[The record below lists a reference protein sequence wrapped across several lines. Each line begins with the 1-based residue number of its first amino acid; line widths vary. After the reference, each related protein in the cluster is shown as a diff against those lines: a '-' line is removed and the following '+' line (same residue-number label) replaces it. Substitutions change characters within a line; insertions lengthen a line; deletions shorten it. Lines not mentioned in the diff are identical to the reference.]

1 MGKASIT
8 IAVNAKWN
16 GDQLARAERQLE
28 RLATLTAASTRSVSS
43 DLVKQGA
50 GWAELGGKIY
60 NAGTKMAQ
68 VGDMLTRNVTTPI
81 VNVGTMAAQSAI
93 QFDTAM
99 ANVRKTSDMTDE
111 QIEKL
116 AQSALELS
124 KTQPVT
130 ADTILN
136 IEALGSQLGVSN
148 DKLESFAKTVSG
160 LDIATDMDF
169 ETAGKQ
175 MAQFANIT
183 SMSEDEFS
191 NYASTIVDLG
201 NNLATTESDISNM
214 SLRLAGLT
222 STANFSQAEIMG
234 MAGAMSSLGINAE
247 AGGSAMTQIVAQI
260 SKSVES
266 GGDSIE
272 AYARVAG
279 TSAEE
284 FAAKW
289 KSSPMEA
296 LEMVVQGIHNL
307 DESGQGVDTTLS
319 ELGITSIRQA
329 DVMRR
334 LAGNTDTLKNAVDRA
349 NTAWGEN
356 TALTNEVNSRNES
369 LESRI
374 QVLKNKLEAIAITV
388 GRPLVEAVISAT
400 DALQPFI
407 DFVGNLA
414 QEFANADTGTQQ
426 MILGFV
432 GVAAAAGPVLSVL
445 GRITQVVGTGVTA
458 FGNIAQKV
466 GTYTDALLSVD
477 GAQIRNYDSANT
489 MAANLGLVQNK
500 AVQAAGGAKNYVSA
514 WEGMNTA
521 AKNVGTLQ
529 GKIESAA
536 EKTKAAAS
544 RAEDLALKAA
554 EADAKLAG
562 FSDSSSKAAT
572 AAQKAADK
580 AHALSDKAN
589 AAAQSAAEL
598 ESNLRQEAETAQKSF
613 EKNASLVS
621 SWSKSTTEAE
631 KAAKGISKLEDAVS
645 DEAGV
650 IQKAA
655 TGTTTFA
662 AAAEEGAVTTAAAG
676 TAATGASTGF
686 LAMAG
691 SVLAASAPLI
701 AITAV
706 TALVTAA
713 VTQWAEEQQKAKEHT
728 ELMANATRDMSDIMA
743 GATSSVGVFSSS
755 IAEIEVD
762 ADSTSQ
768 ALADLNDSVRDT
780 FTEVSTNSGKLD
792 AYVSTIQDL
801 AGKSDLSATQ
811 QYRLK
816 EAVEGYNEVCGTS
829 YEVTKDAG
837 GAFQVVADGAAVSAQ
852 KLAENADAWKKNAE
866 ASAYSQMATKYLEIQ
881 LEAQSKLADAEAKY
895 SSAKKEQTQA
905 QKEATQAA
913 KEYNE
918 ETQQMGVA
926 SAETTKKFNN
936 ANEALSKA
944 NKNYDDA
951 KDAVKDLKADINSA
965 GKSYEY
971 MEAAAAASGA
981 GCDQAAQRTAGSIAQ
996 SLASMKDKAKQ
1007 ALSDTGIS
1015 TSDLAVKLTQ
1025 AGVSSENMSNV
1036 SSSAFA
1042 LMASSCGG
1050 DIDTLVSMIQ
1060 QYNTQKIDGKTG
1072 EIHVEDGQLVDA
1084 QGRILEWNNGQFVP
1098 KETTATV
1105 SGNATDGTAETK
1117 IKDTKAATDGL
1128 ADKNTVTQVDGNVT
1142 SGDAKDKT
1150 DKAKAST
1157 DSLADKLTTTQ
1168 IDGNVTSGDA
1178 KSKTDAAK
1186 KSVDNLSPKTVPVT
1200 ASGNVISGVAKNKVD
1215 STKKSIDN
1223 TNGKDVTVSAKVK
1236 GKSDIDNLRSSIAG
1250 LASKTVNIF
1259 ANVFKNNA
1267 AGGIRLAT
1275 GGIRTHADGGVVN
1288 YAKRY
1293 HAHGNIVNN
1302 PGAGVPLDIVGEA
1315 GAEAIVPLTN
1325 KRYSKPFARTIAE
1338 QMGET
1343 GVKLGGG
1350 NTYVLNINGIENAA
1364 TERSKQLLEALFD
1377 EYQLTNQMGVY

>member
-16 GDQLARAERQLE
+16 GDQLARAEKQLN

-50 GWAELGGKIY
+50 SWAELGGKIY
-60 NAGTKMAQ
+60 NAGTKMSQ

-99 ANVRKTSDMTDE
+99 ANVRKTSDMTDD

-272 AYARVAG
+272 AYAKVAG

-374 QVLKNKLEAIAITV
+374 QVLKNKLEAIAITI

-414 QEFANADTGTQQ
+414 QQFANADTGTQQ

-489 MAANLGLVQNK
+489 MATNLGLVQNK
-500 AVQAAGGAKNYVSA
+500 AVQAAGGAKNYVAA

-521 AKNVGTLQ
+521 AKKVDTLQ
-529 GKIESAA
+529 GKIATAA

-580 AHALSDKAN
+580 AHALSDKAT

-598 ESNLRQEAETAQKSF
+598 ESSLRKEAESAQKSF
-613 EKNASLVS
+613 EKNASLVT

-645 DEAGV
+645 DETGV

-662 AAAEEGAVTTAAAG
+662 TAAEEGAVATAAAG

-743 GATSSVGVFSSS
+743 GATSSVGAFSSS
-755 IAEIEVD
+755 IADIEVD

-829 YEVTKDAG
+829 YEITQDAG

-895 SSAKKEQTQA
+895 ASAKKEQAQA

-913 KEYNE
+913 KEYTE

-926 SAETTKKFNN
+926 SAETSKKLND

-981 GCDQAAQRTAGSIAQ
+981 GCDQAAQQAAGSIAQ

-1050 DIDTLVSMIQ
+1050 NIDTLVAMIQ
-1060 QYNTQKIDGKTG
+1060 QYNNQPINGKTG
-1072 EIHVEDGQLVDA
+1072 QISVQDGQLVDA
-1084 QGRILEWNNGQFVP
+1084 QGRILEWNGSEFVA
-1098 KETTATV
+1098 KETTA
-1105 SGNATDGTAETK
+1105 N
-1117 IKDTKAATDGL
+1117 
-1128 ADKNTVTQVDGNVT
+1128 VTGNVP
-1142 SGDAKDKT
+1142 SGDAQAKAEGAEAANAALQNHTVDT
-1150 DKAKAST
+1150 TNTGNVPSGDAEDKAKKAKEAT
-1157 DSLADKLTTTQ
+1157 DRLYNKTTQ
-1168 IDGNVTSGDA
+1168 LDTIGNVTSGDA

-1186 KSVDNLSPKTVPVT
+1186 KSVDNFKGKTESVTATGKVISGEAKSQTDAAKKSVDKLNDKKVNVT
-1200 ASGNVISGVAKNKVD
+1200 ASVTGKGALDGLK
-1215 STKKSIDN
+1215 STIDGIKS
-1223 TNGKDVTVSAKVK
+1223 KAVTIWA
-1236 GKSDIDNLRSSIAG
+1236 
-1250 LASKTVNIF
+1250 NIF
-1259 ANVFKNNA
+1259 KSGNA
-1267 AGGIRLAT
+1267 AGGLRLAT

-1338 QMGET
+1338 QMME
-1343 GVKLGGG
+1343 VSGGG
-1350 NTYVLNINGIENAA
+1350 AKTYVVNINGTQVGASGRAQEYI
-1364 TERSKQLLEALFD
+1364 EALFN
-1377 EYQLTNQMGVY
+1377 ELNLTNEMGVY